1 MSLEKN
7 FASQVIK
14 HRVSILIASVII
26 VIASVIG
33 AKHLVLSTDSRIYF
47 GPDNPQLLDFEK
59 LEDTFTKARNILI
72 LIHSPNEAIFS
83 PNKLKLVNDL
93 TEESWTV
100 PHSYRVDS
108 VTNFQHSEA
117 EDDDLVTANLIDFL
131 EDQSLE
137 SYKKLEEIALDD
149 AFISGRLI
157 SLDGKTTGINILVS
171 YPEGN
176 PEAALEATRYTRVLR
191 DKYREQ
197 YPDTEIYLTGV
208 TLIDSTFAES
218 VMQDSTT
225 LIPIMYG
232 VIILLLLFLLKSA
245 ASVISIILLVI
256 LASASAF
263 GIAGQLGIMLNP
275 TSSSASIVIMT
286 VAVAHCVHLFVTFFN
301 LHRDGDNYISSLTE
315 ALRINV
321 QPIFL
326 TSVTTAIGF
335 LSLNLSDVP
344 PMQDFGN
351 IVAIGVAYATF
362 FVLFT
367 LPAAISYVP
376 LKARVIAKTNTKF
389 LDSLADFVIANQ
401 TKLLWVLIPLS
412 FVIGLLSPLNTV
424 NDQFTKFFDKD
435 LDFSI
440 AADFADTTLGG
451 AYSIEYVLES
461 GKEQGITSPEYLQ
474 KVDEFALWLR
484 QQPEVMHVTSITDI
498 MKKLNKNMHGDEE
511 TQFKLPESKELA
523 SQFLLLYEMSLPYGL
538 DLNTYTNYNKSA
550 SKLSVSV
557 PSLQTSDF
565 LALQQRS
572 YQWLK
577 QNAPEPMHYEG
588 SGVSLMFS
596 HIGFRAMTSS
606 IKGAAVA
613 LVLISTILLFA
624 LRSTRLGLISL
635 LPNMLPAAIGFGI
648 WGVFSGNIGMALSPV
663 LGITLGIVVDDTVHF
678 LSKYKRAIREQ
689 GLHHEDAI
697 RYAFHNVGIALWVT
711 TFVLTS
717 GFLIFT
723 FGVFVPNRDLGLMA
737 AQIIFVALILDFL
750 LLPALLMRFAKK
762 S

>member
-1 MSLEKN
+1 M
-7 FASQVIK
+7 
-14 HRVSILIASVII
+14 
-26 VIASVIG
+26 
-33 AKHLVLSTDSRIYF
+33 
-47 GPDNPQLLDFEK
+47 
-59 LEDTFTKARNILI
+59 
-72 LIHSPNEAIFS
+72 
-83 PNKLKLVNDL
+83 
-93 TEESWTV
+93 
-100 PHSYRVDS
+100 
-108 VTNFQHSEA
+108 
-117 EDDDLVTANLIDFL
+117 
-131 EDQSLE
+131 
-137 SYKKLEEIALDD
+137 
-149 AFISGRLI
+149 
-157 SLDGKTTGINILVS
+157 
-171 YPEGN
+171 
-176 PEAALEATRYTRVLR
+176 
-191 DKYREQ
+191 
-197 YPDTEIYLTGV
+197 
-208 TLIDSTFAES
+208 
-218 VMQDSTT
+218 
-225 LIPIMYG
+225 
-232 VIILLLLFLLKSA
+232 
-245 ASVISIILLVI
+245 
-256 LASASAF
+256 
-263 GIAGQLGIMLNP
+263 
-275 TSSSASIVIMT
+275 
-286 VAVAHCVHLFVTFFN
+286 
-301 LHRDGDNYISSLTE
+301 
-315 ALRINV
+315 
-321 QPIFL
+321 
-326 TSVTTAIGF
+326 
-335 LSLNLSDVP
+335 
-344 PMQDFGN
+344 
-351 IVAIGVAYATF
+351 
-362 FVLFT
+362 
-367 LPAAISYVP
+367 
-376 LKARVIAKTNTKF
+376 
-389 LDSLADFVIANQ
+389 
-401 TKLLWVLIPLS
+401 
-412 FVIGLLSPLNTV
+412 
-424 NDQFTKFFDKD
+424 
-435 LDFSI
+435 
-440 AADFADTTLGG
+440 
-451 AYSIEYVLES
+451 ES